1 MIIIPAIDIIDGKAV
16 RLTKGDYNRKKVY
29 NEDPLE
35 VAKVFEDA
43 GIRRLHLVDLDGAKA
58 KRIVNHKVLERIAAG
73 TSLKIDFG
81 GGVQSDDDISIA
93 FEAGATQVTGGS
105 IAVRQPEMFEKWL
118 KEYGPGKIILGADV
132 KDGKIAV
139 SGWQEQSAWI
149 LDDFLKQYIA
159 KGVKYVISTDVS
171 RDGVL
176 AGPAV
181 DLYEKMTI
189 NFPLL
194 EVIASGG
201 VSCIEDIYKLDK
213 LPLHG
218 VIVGKAIYENRI
230 TLEEIGKFMERG
242 SGF

>member
-1 MIIIPAIDIIDGKAV
+1 MIIIPAIDIMGGKAV
-16 RLTKGDYNRKKVY
+16 RLTKGDYNQKKVY

-35 VAKVFEDA
+35 VAKMFEDA

-58 KRIVNHKVLERIAAG
+58 KKIINHQVLERIAGG
-73 TSLKIDFG
+73 TNLQIDFG
-81 GGVQSDDDISIA
+81 GGVQSDEDIRIA
-93 FEAGATQVTGGS
+93 FDSGAAQVTGGS
-105 IAVRQPEMFEKWL
+105 IAVKKPAMFEKWL
-118 KEYGPGKIILGADV
+118 REYGAEKIILGADV
-132 KDGKIAV
+132 RDGKIAV
-139 SGWQEQSAWI
+139 SGWQEESAWKW
-149 LDDFLKQYIA
+149 DDFLGKYVA
-159 KGVKYVISTDVS
+159 EGVKYVISTDVS

-189 NFPLL
+189 NFPGL

-201 VSCIEDIYKLDK
+201 VSCMDDIRALDK

-230 TLEEIGKFMERG
+230 TLEEIGRFG
-242 SGF
+242 G